1 MLVSWEYVYKRR
13 RWSLESVFSGLEN
26 KTWEEFENFHKLRG
40 ITCPPKSSFDALVKQ
55 MEAAQVVS
63 KPAPKPKPVQKKKR
77 TYTRKKGTS
86 NDRGKKGTS

>member
-1 MLVSWEYVYKRR
+1 MSVSWEYVYKRR
-13 RWSLESVFSGLEN
+13 QWSLESVFLGLEN

-55 MEAAQVVS
+55 METAHVVS
-63 KPAPKPKPVQKKKR
+63 EPAPKPKRVLKKKR
-77 TYTRKKGTS
+77 TYTRKKGVS